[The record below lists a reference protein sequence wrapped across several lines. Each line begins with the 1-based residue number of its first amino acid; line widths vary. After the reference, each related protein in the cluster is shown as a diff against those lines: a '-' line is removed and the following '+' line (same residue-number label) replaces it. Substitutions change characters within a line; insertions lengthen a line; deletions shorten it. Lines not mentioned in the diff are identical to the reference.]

1 MNNKKKVKIQ
11 KKKNQQIRKKNNWTN
26 QKETNSRLKKIKRKT
41 EIDYSKK
48 KVRKEV
54 LDEMRYNYL
63 KSVRKYMNHQKNNW
77 FKLITLKLYQLYHR
91 VYRYHFFYRSRMF
104 YQYTI
109 YILLHYHL
117 FFDDYYF
124 CRIHFSIL

>member
-1 MNNKKKVKIQ
+1 MNVVNNKKKVKIP
-11 KKKNQQIRKKNNWTN
+11 KKKNQRKKKNNWPN
-26 QKETNSRLKKIKRKT
+26 QKETNSRPKKIKRNQ

-54 LDEMRYNYL
+54 LDNLRYNYL
-63 KSVRKYMNHQKNNW
+63 KSVRKYMEKNNW

-91 VYRYHFFYRSRMF
+91 VYRYHFFCRSRMF

-109 YILLHYHL
+109 YILLYYHL